1 MDEET
6 EAQEFTCPQSHMW
19 LQVHHFP
26 PEPLTYCWARV
37 WGHISATCLTKSL
50 LVDSKEKVVSLA
62 TYSYTHK
69 CHSNGTL
76 ALTLKNQSVAGLQWS
91 YFQVPI
97 SVLTFHYTG
106 FLPPVTHELD
116 STSKYPWRPQS
127 PMLTRCCSGL
137 VFLHRDDRKNTPLPI
152 GN

>member
-6 EAQEFTCPQSHMW
+6 EAQEFTYPWSHTW

-26 PEPLTYCWARV
+26 PEPVTYCWARV

-50 LVDSKEKVVSLA
+50 LVDSKESGVSGYLQLH
-62 TYSYTHK
+62 TQVPL
-69 CHSNGTL
+69 NGTL

-116 STSKYPWRPQS
+116 STSKYPWRPQWL
-127 PMLTRCCSGL
+127 MLTRCRSGL